1 MTKTNLFKIDGKP
14 MFAPDGDMGFSF
26 EDLDG
31 SDSGRDEAGVMHR
44 VVVRRGVGTWSFTY
58 SNITDEELA
67 YMESLFKNKAQF
79 TFTHP
84 KLGNCGATVQTTAY
98 RSKFSVSWK
107 NARTKTWRNYKF
119 NIIEC

>member
-1 MTKTNLFKIDGKP
+1 MTLTDLFKIDGRP

-31 SDSGRDEAGVMHR
+31 ADSGRDEAGVMHR
-44 VVVRRGVGTWSFTY
+44 VIVRHGVGTWSFTY

-67 YMESLFKNKAQF
+67 YMESLFAGKAEF

-84 KLGNCGATVQTTAY
+84 RLGNSGVTVETKAY
-98 RSKFSVSWK
+98 RSKFGLSYK
-107 NARTKTWRNYKF
+107 NAITKTWRNYKF

>member
-1 MTKTNLFKIDGKP
+1 MTLTKYFKIDGKP

-31 SDSGRDEAGVMHR
+31 ADSGRDEAGVMHR
-44 VVVRRGVGTWSFTY
+44 VIVRHQVGTWSFTY

-67 YMESLFKNKAQF
+67 YMESLFEGKAQF

-84 KLGNCGATVQTTAY
+84 KLGSCGTTVTTTAY
-98 RSKFSVSWK
+98 RSKFSLNWK
-107 NARTKTWRNYKF
+107 NAITKTWRNYKF

>member
-1 MTKTNLFKIDGKP
+1 MTKTDLFMIDGKP

-67 YMESLFKNKAQF
+67 YMESLFAGKAQF

-84 KLGNCGATVQTTAY
+84 KLGNCGAAVQTTAY
-98 RSKFSVSWK
+98 RSKFSLNWK

>member
-1 MTKTNLFKIDGKP
+1 MTKTNLFQIDGKP

-31 SDSGRDEAGVMHR
+31 ADSGRDEAGRMHR
-44 VVVRRGVGTWSFTY
+44 VVVRRGVGSWSFTY

-67 YMESLFKNKAQF
+67 YMEGLFAGKAEF
-79 TFTHP
+79 AFTHP
-84 KLGNCGATVQTTAY
+84 EVGGSNTAVVTTAY
-98 RSKFSVSWK
+98 RSKFSLSWK
-107 NARTKTWRNYKF
+107 NAITKTWRNYKF